1 MKINEPAKRLRGR
14 LPKIRIHPEIDGRRP
29 PKCGMIAGPRRRV
42 GSVLMNHSHACF
54 GRGDPTHDRLDVGVA
69 AQAERERRTQY
80 ILRLCVALTPEA
92 GNYEARGQNLL

>member
-29 PKCGMIAGPRRRV
+29 PQGGMVAGPRRRV
-42 GSVLMNHSHACF
+42 GSALMSPSHACF

-80 ILRLCVALTPEA
+80 LLRLFVPLTHEE
-92 GNYEARGQNLL
+92 GNYDTRGT